1 MIKAPYSDIRD
12 MNLITGIT
20 GLLGTHIA
28 LELLS
33 RGEKVR
39 GLIREN
45 SSTDTLQRVFAYYG
59 SSDLF
64 SRIEWITGDV
74 LDVTSLVEATEGC
87 TAVFHCAAVVSYHRL
102 DRKAMYKINVEGT
115 INVVNAAIHHG
126 NVRLV
131 HISST
136 AAIGRTLHDQ
146 ELDENSEW
154 KEGKNTTHYAITK
167 HLSEIE
173 VWRGIQEGLNAVI
186 INSGFIIGPGDFGRS
201 SAAMFQRIYRG
212 VPFYPP
218 GGTGFI
224 SASDVARVSV
234 ELLAKEQF
242 GERFIAVAENRS
254 MKEVFSLVA
263 AALGKPVPT
272 KEVTMPMLWTALI
285 GEQLREWLTGKKALV
300 TREIIRNMQGTHT
313 FNNEKLKRI
322 TGERFQSV
330 EDAVKRSAQL
340 FLELVRKN

>member
-1 MIKAPYSDIRD
+1 

-45 SSTDTLQRVFAYYG
+45 SSTDAMQRVFAHYG
-59 SSDLF
+59 SSELF
-64 SRIEWITGDV
+64 SGIEWVTGDV
-74 LDVTSLVEATEGC
+74 LDVTSLVDAIEGC
-87 TAVFHCAAVVSYHRL
+87 TAVYHCAAIVSYHRL

-115 INVVNAAIHHG
+115 INVVNAALHQG
-126 NVRLV
+126 NVRLA
-131 HISST
+131 HISSI
-136 AAIGRTLHDQ
+136 AAIGRTLHDH
-146 ELDENSEW
+146 ELDETSEW

-167 HLSEIE
+167 HLSEME
-173 VWRGIQEGLNAVI
+173 VWRGIQEGLDAVI

-224 SASDVARVSV
+224 SASDAARVSV
-234 ELLAKEQF
+234 ELLEKEQY
-242 GERFIAVAENRS
+242 GERFIAVAENRT
-254 MKEVFSLVA
+254 MKEVFSMVA
-263 AALGKPVPT
+263 ASLGKPIPT
-272 KEVTMPMLWTALI
+272 KEVTMPMLWIALI

-313 FNNEKLKRI
+313 YQNEKLKRV
-322 TGERFQSV
+322 TGERFQSI
-330 EDAVKRSAQL
+330 EDAVQNSAKL
-340 FLELVRKN
+340 FLQLVGKN